1 MGFKSWESRG
11 RGIGYRNE
19 CKDVNKDGGS
29 ASKPP
34 TLLFYNVF
42 DAQWAVDSGSSSHL
56 LSFFFVLHF
65 TFRCNITVKLPGF
78 PCPN

>member
-11 RGIGYRNE
+11 RRIGYRNE
-19 CKDVNKDGGS
+19 CKDVNKDDGS
-29 ASKPP
+29 ANKPP

-42 DAQWAVDSGSSSHL
+42 DAQRAVDSGSSSHL
-56 LSFFFVLHF
+56 QSFFALHF
-65 TFRCNITVKLPGF
+65 TFRCNITVKPPGF